1 MSLDIDPIQTD
12 GLHSELRGNVSIEES
27 GTPEL
32 GQLRVTLAII
42 ARNEAG
48 HIGRTIASL
57 AEQDLFAR
65 PGPAPDLVVL
75 ANGCSDNTI
84 EVAREAVAQRMA
96 GKLRRAE
103 LVDTPVGG
111 KSRAWNRVVHE
122 LAAPDTDLFLF
133 LDADIELAGAD
144 VCRHLIEQLVNDGHA
159 VACTGHPVKRIAR
172 KARKSLVE
180 RMSLDVSE
188 ASRVDRAING
198 SLYCAYASA
207 LRPIWLPE
215 PTPGEDGFLNAM
227 IHTRGFSAPMDRNL
241 VTQLERVTHF
251 YEPAPLNRIVAHEQR
266 MVIGT
271 AVNIWLFEHFMAM
284 DPSEPVGPL
293 IGRRNAGHPGWVGA
307 VVRER
312 TGSRA
317 WVVPRALLFW
327 RMPKVSPRQPL
338 ASLRRLPLGLAAT
351 AFSFVVALLANR
363 RLKQEGAAGYW

>member
-1 MSLDIDPIQTD
+1 VSLDPGSRQEGVGYYPSLADVSHEYAREPRI
-12 GLHSELRGNVSIEES
+12 GELRI
-27 GTPEL
+27 
-32 GQLRVTLAII
+32 TLAII

-48 HIGRTIASL
+48 NIGRTIASL
-57 AEQDLFAR
+57 AEQDLFGL

-84 EVAREAVAQRMA
+84 EVAREAVAGRLA

-133 LDADIELAGAD
+133 LDADIELAGPE
-144 VCRHLIEQLVNDGHA
+144 VCRALVEQLVGDARA
-159 VACTGHPVKRIAR
+159 VACTGRPVKRIAR
-172 KARKSLVE
+172 KARKSLAE
-180 RMSLDVSE
+180 RMSLEVSE

-241 VTQLERVTHF
+241 VTQLDRVTHF

-284 DPSEPVGPL
+284 NPSEPVGPL
-293 IGRRNAGHPGWVGA
+293 IGRRNAAHPGWVGA

-317 WVVPRALLFW
+317 WVVPPALLFW
-327 RMPKVSPRQPL
+327 RLPVLDRRQPL
-338 ASLRRLPLGLAAT
+338 TSLRRLPLGLAAT
-351 AFSFVVALLANR
+351 AFSLVVAVIANT
-363 RLKQEGAAGYW
+363 RLKQEGAASYW